1 VLESRGHRAMV
12 PNYFPEDLSPL
23 LDIRRPPAGGRGGGG
38 GGGGRG
44 GGGVC
49 VCVCV
54 CVCVGVHCPL
64 VATEGAALTRQTYM
78 HEYTKINH

>member
-1 VLESRGHRAMV
+1 VGWGV
-12 PNYFPEDLSPL
+12 
-23 LDIRRPPAGGRGGGG
+23 
-38 GGGGRG
+38 